1 MKRRSSDEMNKFFM
15 ADMKN
20 YHSSDAP
27 ITVKSICWAIVAS
40 IALSVIYSKM
50 DDDKL
55 AHLSEQKSRFTQC
68 ASVDH
73 EY

>member
-15 ADMKN
+15 KDMKD
-20 YHSSDAP
+20 YKSSDLD
-27 ITVKSICWAIVAS
+27 ITLKSICWAIVAS
-40 IALSVIYSKM
+40 VALSVIYSKM
-50 DDDKL
+50 DEDKL
-55 AHLSEQKSRFTQC
+55 AHLSEQKSRFIQC